1 MPGKREEPRLILR
14 CRDVAYDGFAR
25 IPFLVMIM
33 LVSRPAL
40 CASVRLFPRVV
51 VPAVGALLRRLVVL
65 GISAGPLLCSQMV
78 VCVTSVCIV
87 PPVPRIPRMIATLLV
102 MGPAVGALVSFLPR
116 VAILPVGA
124 LATWLGLIAPM
135 FHDVFMI
142 FFGDTGAV
150 SRCPCSLESFGK
162 FDAELEEVA
171 APAVPLCLRPALLS
185 AV

>member
-1 MPGKREEPRLILR
+1 MP
-14 CRDVAYDGFAR
+14 FAR
-25 IPFLVMIM
+25 MPFLVTSM
-33 LVSRPAL
+33 LVLCPAL
-40 CASVRLFPRVV
+40 FASVRLIPRVV
-51 VPAVGALLRRLVVL
+51 VPAMGALLRRLVVL
-65 GISAGPLLCSQMV
+65 GISAGP
-78 VCVTSVCIV
+78 SVCNRIV

-124 LATWLGLIAPM
+124 LATWLGLIAPV